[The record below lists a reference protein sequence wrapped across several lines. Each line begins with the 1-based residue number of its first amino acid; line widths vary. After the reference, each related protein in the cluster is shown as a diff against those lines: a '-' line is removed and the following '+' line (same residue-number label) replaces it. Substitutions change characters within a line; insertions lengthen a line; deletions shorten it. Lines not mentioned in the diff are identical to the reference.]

1 MRISFAQYRHI
12 RAKYARRAGKA
23 ELRGINNRSHPVEQ
37 KRPQERSV
45 VVVAQPRS
53 SERRSQARN
62 NPCHGLAALKACRR
76 AANKIHRNRLKP
88 PRGSQFAKK
97 QQKACD
103 NLRRRPSWL
112 LTAYIPG
119 LRFRRSRFF
128 PCRRSTRP
136 RLPSSEPSRPHIPC
150 RHTSYGRQRWF
161 PYRARSRYRP
171 RTAR

>member
-1 MRISFAQYRHI
+1 MYPYTRPPSMRISFAQYRHI

-45 VVVAQPRS
+45 IVVAQPALVRTS
-53 SERRSQARN
+53 KPSPQPPETAT
-62 NPCHGLAALKACRR
+62 GLTIRQETA
-76 AANKIHRNRLKP
+76 
-88 PRGSQFAKK
+88 
-97 QQKACD
+97 KACD
-103 NLRRRPSWL
+103 NSRRRPSWL

-119 LRFRRSRFF
+119 LRFRHSRFF
-128 PCRRSTRP
+128 PCRRLAQL
-136 RLPSSEPSRPHIPC
+136 RLPSSEPSRPHSPC
-150 RHTSYGRQRWF
+150 RHTSCGQQRWF